1 MYNNILDVKGL
12 KVGQVEDRNGLTG
25 CTVVICEEGAVCGV
39 DVRGGGPGTRETDL
53 LNPINMI
60 QKVHAV
66 VLSGGSAFGLE
77 STCGVSKY
85 LEENNIGFDVGVAKV
100 PIVVGAVLFDLGVG
114 NPKSR
119 PNIEMGYRA
128 CQVASDTKL
137 DQGNFGAGCG
147 ATVGKIKGIEY
158 AMKGGIGS
166 HSIKLPN
173 GLVVSALVAVNAFG
187 DVYENGKVIAG
198 VMDDEKKNVYR
209 IESDRQLF
217 ISKLWT
223 KATGHHGF
231 NNKRGISIDNTTIG
245 IVATNA
251 KLDKAGCKKVS
262 QMAHNGYAK
271 AIFPIHTPHD
281 GDTIFTMATGEVETD
296 ITLLGSLATEVV
308 EKSIINAIKNAESIG
323 EIRSYKDIARTQ
335 ELLTM

>member
-137 DQGNFGAGCG
+137 NQGNFGAGCG

-187 DVYENGKVIAG
+187 DVYGEPADGLVAFNLDSLPDTEGKTVKLKLKWKSFNGEKTAEFDYCTRKSTPANSAAITAG
-198 VMDDEKKNVYR
+198 
-209 IESDRQLF
+209 
-217 ISKLWT
+217 
-223 KATGHHGF
+223 
-231 NNKRGISIDNTTIG
+231 
-245 IVATNA
+245 
-251 KLDKAGCKKVS
+251 
-262 QMAHNGYAK
+262 
-271 AIFPIHTPHD
+271 
-281 GDTIFTMATGEVETD
+281 
-296 ITLLGSLATEVV
+296 
-308 EKSIINAIKNAESIG
+308 
-323 EIRSYKDIARTQ
+323 RSVLRLK
-335 ELLTM
+335 